1 MSDTADTEIQNQ
13 FLPEQY
19 YSRNLSVFPVRVLG
33 GILSPPEKWQ
43 NWCNYLPPSGSRSAW
58 SDSAWNDLDTYSVG
72 LATGKVFDVQHRI
85 VCLDIDHPALV
96 NCLSYL
102 FPSPCARFGSK
113 GLGLFYRV
121 DKDEPDLKK
130 SQNFIIPARGT
141 PAVEYLSLGR
151 FTFIPP
157 SLHRKTGK
165 SYEWRGRPL
174 VDVIDQLPV
183 LTPKDLRVIKAI
195 VTLNSEGANVENL
208 VHGEST
214 HHPTLALVASLVGL
228 GLSAEKVENAV
239 ALLFPKDYKGDSLRE
254 IPEMVASAFKKGFD
268 KKQERPSDG
277 DLDDEELSD
286 IFADW
291 HYVVSTNRM
300 VNSVTKA
307 SLDRERFEALM
318 ANRVRRAWSI
328 YSQWPQRSVKLKMTY
343 LPAQP
348 AVLEDAINMWRPTE
362 LNPKAG
368 NVSPWLSHIL
378 NFYSH
383 DEVDHMLNWLA
394 YVVQNPSQKAGHAV
408 LMGSKFEGIGKDL
421 WLVPIRMAFGKHN
434 VSEIGA
440 DSLGSQFNEW
450 LAHKHLIIIQEIWTG
465 ARRELSNQLKPLLS
479 SPPDE
484 IMVNEKGIARY
495 PIPNICASIM
505 LTNHKD
511 AVSMAAEDRRYFV
524 MWSEEKPQAPEYYS
538 TFAEWVSDVENQSH
552 VYHYLLHRDVSKF
565 NIKAPPPKTTAK
577 MDMVDATMTKAE
589 SLVAVIR
596 DILREAPLKD
606 IVSETG
612 IYAVLMDISN
622 DVAREVVK
630 IPRTSPRYPIRL
642 ALKELGYEKL
652 DQNAVKKIG
661 GKVHQ
666 LPVYCIPESKDKYV
680 AMRPVEI
687 YDIVN
692 SALDF

>member
-1 MSDTADTEIQNQ
+1 MTDTSDIEIQNQ

-19 YSRNLSVFPVRVLG
+19 YSRNLSVFPVRVVG

-43 NWCNYLPPSGSRSAW
+43 NWCNYLPPSGTRSDWA
-58 SDSAWNDLDTYSVG
+58 DSAWNDLSTYSVG

-96 NCLSYL
+96 QCLSYL

-157 SLHRKTGK
+157 SVHRKTGK
-165 SYEWRGRPL
+165 NYEWRGMQL
-174 VDVIDQLPV
+174 VDVLDQLPI
-183 LTPKDLRVIKAI
+183 LTPKDLRIIKAI

-208 VHGEST
+208 VNGEST

-228 GLSAEKVENAV
+228 GLPADKVEKAV
-239 ALLFPKDYKGDSLRE
+239 SLLFPRDYKGDTLRE
-254 IPEMVASAFKKGFD
+254 IPEMVSSAFKKGFD

-277 DLDDEELSD
+277 DLDDEELNE

-300 VNSVTKA
+300 VNSATKVA
-307 SLDRERFEALM
+307 LDRERFEALM
-318 ANRVRRAWSI
+318 ANRIRRAWPI
-328 YSQWPQRSVKLKMTY
+328 YSQWPQRSVKSRMTY

-362 LNPKAG
+362 LNPKSG

-383 DEVDHMLNWLA
+383 DEVEHLLNWLA

-408 LMGSKFEGIGKDL
+408 LMGSKYEGIGKDL

-524 MWSEEKPQAPEYYS
+524 MWSEEKPQSPEYYS
-538 TFAEWVSDVENQSH
+538 SFADWVSDVENQSH
-552 VYHYLLHRDVSKF
+552 VYYYLLHRDVSKF

-606 IVSETG
+606 IVSEPG

-642 ALKELGYEKL
+642 ALKDLGYEKL

-666 LPVYCIPESKDKYV
+666 VPVYCIPESRDKY
-680 AMRPVEI
+680 APMRPVEI